1 MVHLVPM
8 NFGDSS
14 AQTVARIYFD
24 VVWRQHGAPMK
35 IVCGRDPR
43 FQDSFWRE
51 LMRLMGMA
59 VKFSSQLRD
68 ARSRLELA
76 QQRQREQ
83 FDRRHKQQRRRQLAE
98 ADRGAPVAYRLALP
112 PHWRIHDVFAKYRL
126 KPYVSGTDEFASRAR
141 PPIPDPV
148 MVDGQAEVHVNE
160 ILEYRVSMVKGKL
173 VEEWKVRWTG
183 YSATHDQWRTRDK
196 MEPTTKAER
205 INSSRSVRHDDW
217 RMQYPCDVSDVE
229 PNPENFCL
237 PWERV
242 ETLENAKSW

>member
-1 MVHLVPM
+1 
-8 NFGDSS
+8 
-14 AQTVARIYFD
+14 
-24 VVWRQHGAPMK
+24 
-35 IVCGRDPR
+35 
-43 FQDSFWRE
+43 
-51 LMRLMGMA
+51 MA

-160 ILEYRVSMVKGKL
+160 ILEYRADMLQYVDRGRQHRQQQQPK
-173 VEEWKVRWTG
+173 
-183 YSATHDQWRTRDK
+183 SAHLGVTLSQ
-196 MEPTTKAER
+196 
-205 INSSRSVRHDDW
+205 